1 MKYDEL
7 IGRIAYSKAGRDQG
21 RKFIILNVINDNY
34 VNIIDGDLRTVEK
47 PKKKKLKHLIITD
60 EVVEDARELIISD
73 NSISN
78 IKVRRFLKNRDAIK
92 EG

>member
-1 MKYDEL
+1 MEYNEL
-7 IGRIAYSKAGRDQG
+7 IGRIAYSKVGRDQG
-21 RKFIILNVINDNY
+21 RAFIIF
-34 VNIIDGDLRTVEK
+34 NIIDDYYVSIVDGDLRTIEK
-47 PKKKKLKHLIITD
+47 PKKKKLKHLYITD
-60 EVVEDARELIISD
+60 EVIDDAREMIVSD

>member
-1 MKYDEL
+1 MKYNEL
-7 IGRIAYSKAGRDQG
+7 IGKIVYSKAGRDQG
-21 RKFIILNVINDNY
+21 RMFIIFNVIDDDY
-34 VNIIDGDLRTVEK
+34 VSIVDGDLRTVEK
-47 PKKKKLKHLIITD
+47 PKKKKLKHLYITD
-60 EVVEDARELIISD
+60 KVMEDVKERIISN

>member
-1 MKYDEL
+1 MEYNEL

-21 RKFIILNVINDNY
+21 RFFIIFDVINDNY
-34 VNIIDGDLRTVEK
+34 VNIVDGDLRTVEK
-47 PKKKKLKHLIITD
+47 PKKKKIKHLEITD
-60 EVVEDARELIISD
+60 EVMEDARDMIISN

>member
-1 MKYDEL
+1 MKYNEL
-7 IGRIAYSKAGRDQG
+7 IGKIVYSKAGRDQG
-21 RKFIILNVINDNY
+21 RMFIIFNVIDDDY
-34 VNIIDGDLRTVEK
+34 VSIVDGDLRTVEK
-47 PKKKKLKHLIITD
+47 PKKKKIKHLYITN
-60 EVVEDARELIISD
+60 EVMEDVKERIISN

>member
-1 MKYDEL
+1 MKYNEL
-7 IGRIAYSKAGRDQG
+7 IGKIVYSKAGRDQG
-21 RKFIILNVINDNY
+21 RMFIIFNVIDDDY
-34 VNIIDGDLRTVEK
+34 VSIVDGDLRTVEK
-47 PKKKKLKHLIITD
+47 PKKKKLKHLYITN
-60 EVVEDARELIISD
+60 EVMEDVKEWIISN